1 MNFEQL
7 LYAEILSHYQSL
19 QKAAEVLHISK
30 SGLSLAISQLE
41 DELGIKLFER
51 TSLGTSL
58 TPEGQK
64 LLSSVSDILRAKNA
78 LENQAHFMASPDHFQ
93 KITIHY
99 MNVMLRPFWEGF
111 LQHYERDYQYTTFD
125 ISCHE
130 LPSIIR
136 RLHHHEIDAGFIATN
151 HMNQNELQGLEF
163 RPVCH
168 TKLVMLCSP
177 KNPLLN
183 KQDPITIED
192 IKKQRF
198 SLFNDSLHDTLYDNL
213 QNICG
218 PLPLVLRTD
227 DAWAMSQAILQL
239 NTVCFGRI
247 AQEQLST
254 NENIKDL
261 GHIDIGH
268 LIDDQFSLGWLI
280 NPNKKLSSQ
289 TEQLMDTITDI
300 IKREAS

>member
-7 LYAEILSHYQSL
+7 LYAEMLSHYQSL
-19 QKAAEVLHISK
+19 QKAADVLHISK

-51 TSLGTSL
+51 TASGTAV

-64 LLSSVSDILRAKNA
+64 LLASVSNILQAKNA
-78 LENQAHFMASPDHFQ
+78 LEKQAHYIASPEHFQ

-99 MNVMLRPFWEGF
+99 MNVMLRPFIDTF
-111 LQHYERDYQYTTFD
+111 IQHYKEEYEHTTLD

-130 LPSIIR
+130 LPSIIK
-136 RLHHHEIDAGFIATN
+136 RLHQQEIDAGFIATN
-151 HMNQNELQGLEF
+151 HMNQKELQGLEF

-177 KNPLLN
+177 ANPLLA
-183 KQDPITIED
+183 KKEPVTIDD
-192 IKKQRF
+192 IKGQRF
-198 SLFNDSLHDTLYDNL
+198 SLFNDSLHDTLYESL

-227 DAWAMSQAILQL
+227 DAWAMSQAILKL

-247 AQEQLST
+247 VQEKLST
-254 NENIKDL
+254 DEDIKRL
-261 GHIDIGH
+261 GHISIGH
-268 LIDDQFSLGWLI
+268 LIDDQFALGWLI
-280 NPNKKLSSQ
+280 NPNQKLSSQ
-289 TEQLMDTITDI
+289 TEQLMDTITEI
-300 IKREAS
+300 IKRDA